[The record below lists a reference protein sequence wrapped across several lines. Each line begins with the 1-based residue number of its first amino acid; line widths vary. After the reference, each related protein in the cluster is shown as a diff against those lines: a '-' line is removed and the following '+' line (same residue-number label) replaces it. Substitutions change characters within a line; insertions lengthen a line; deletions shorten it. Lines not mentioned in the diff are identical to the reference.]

1 MDDERLELEALAE
14 EIKLTES
21 KLSDLRKEYRE
32 RKTAGLRDA
41 IAARNEADK
50 AIQEELKSLG
60 YRRWP
65 STNSL
70 LWRDIA

>member
-1 MDDERLELEALAE
+1 MHEQLELETLAE

-41 IAARNEADK
+41 ITARNEADK

-60 YRRWP
+60 YRNYNYRYTFP
-65 STNSL
+65 
-70 LWRDIA
+70 WRDIA

>member
-21 KLSDLRKEYRE
+21 KLNDLRKEYRE
-32 RKTAGLRDA
+32 RKTAGLRNA

>member
-21 KLSDLRKEYRE
+21 KLNDLRKEYRE